1 MAVSGKNYSRLI
13 HGGFRKNHSRLSHGG
28 FRKNHFRL
36 SHGGFEARSASG
48 GRLYPPEPG
57 ETSRTRRIIASES
70 CPGMYPVLHLVAH
83 YRVLIPVPVVGAGIV
98 RICQKAGVF
107 VLIHVDL
114 TDVVAI
120 FLIVCAKSA
129 AVTFVLHK
137 TLPGKKFFAFRSRL
151 PSSSG
156 QTRFLLSGLGFPGLP
171 AKPDITFRL
180 RFPHPSGHDLFY
192 FPVTFSSAMR
202 AWPVFTFRSR
212 SLSPFRAD
220 CPCRPSQMPLNRIRR
235 QHQVQY
241 PLCEYCVPR
250 GCNNPPR

>member
-1 MAVSGKNYSRLI
+1 MAASKKFSRLA
-13 HGGFRKNHSRLSHGG
+13 HGCFEKIFQIGPWLLPGTMRRRTASSAGAWHGLPHPQDNRVRTLRLNIS
-28 FRKNHFRL
+28 
-36 SHGGFEARSASG
+36 
-48 GRLYPPEPG
+48 
-57 ETSRTRRIIASES
+57 I
-70 CPGMYPVLHLVAH
+70 YPVLHLVAH
-83 YRVLIPVPVVGAGIV
+83 HCIFIPVPVVGTGIV

-107 VLIHVDL
+107 VLIHIDL
-114 TDVVAI
+114 AEIVAI

-171 AKPDITFRL
+171 AKPIITFRL

-192 FPVTFSSAMR
+192 FQVIFPSAMR

-220 CPCRPSQMPLNRIRR
+220 CPCRPSQMPLNHILR
-235 QHQVQY
+235 QHQAQY